1 MSKVVSQ
8 FDNEPSYPDVD
19 DECFL
24 HVSFGKTVCRS
35 KNWDAS
41 ARDDLIA
48 YDQVKSKKALD
59 SLSISSTTTS
69 HVRAKLINIIT
80 SYWDVYVPDN
90 ITRHILGFE
99 FTIDTGTSKGICYR
113 PPSCGHYERE
123 IIMKHVRTLLDN
135 TWIQEFIT

>member
-24 HVSFGKTVCRS
+24 DVSFGKTVCRS

-59 SLSISSTTTS
+59 SLSISPTTTS
-69 HVRAKLINIIT
+69 HVRAN
-80 SYWDVYVPDN
+80 
-90 ITRHILGFE
+90 
-99 FTIDTGTSKGICYR
+99 
-113 PPSCGHYERE
+113 
-123 IIMKHVRTLLDN
+123 
-135 TWIQEFIT
+135 